1 MRDCA
6 SLMRVV
12 ALVAMAV
19 LGPGAQA
26 AQAQGGSSPPLSE
39 LLPDLILRGITLPPP
54 TGPDLSH
61 EAHFSPI
68 DANELNNPAVG
79 IVTNFNKSMIAQL
92 STFPLGSSSGGF
104 TYTFDASIGTFRRAS
119 NSFGPAFAERA
130 TTIGRGKLNA
140 GITYQHTPYRTFEGQ
155 RLDDGSINFYLRH
168 QECCSPGV
176 GGGTGGGGGGG
187 GGGATGPTTNP
198 NGTRLSPPFEGDLI
212 EAALSLDAT
221 TDTVA
226 FFGNYGLAD
235 RLDVALVVP
244 IVRVKLDATVRATII
259 RLSTAR
265 EPLTHTFDA
274 GDAQA
279 DQQTFS
285 EGGTATG
292 LGDVLVRTKYRF
304 LSFAGGGLAAAV
316 DVRLPTGDQEQ
327 LLGAGTQFKGFL
339 IASGGMGRFS
349 PHLNIGYT
357 AVDGEVGSSG
367 LLAELGGT
375 APLSDEIN
383 YAMGMEFVP
392 HPKLTLIGDV
402 IGRSL
407 RDAGRLELMSK
418 SFQYQD
424 GPAVQTATFDEFEP
438 RSGNL
443 NLLLGAVGVKF
454 NPTGAWLLSANV
466 LFPLTDA
473 GLRSRVT
480 TVVGLDFAF

>member
-1 MRDCA
+1 MMRI
-6 SLMRVV
+6 VITIV
-12 ALVAMAV
+12 IAV
-19 LGPGAQA
+19 LALDGRA
-26 AQAQGGSSPPLSE
+26 AQAQSSGSPPLSE
-39 LLPDLILRGITLPPP
+39 MLPDLILRGITLPPP

-130 TTIGRGKLNA
+130 TTIGRGRFNA

-155 RLDDGSINFYLRH
+155 RLDDGSIKFYLRH
-168 QECCSPGV
+168 QECCSPGI

-187 GGGATGPTTNP
+187 GGGSGPTTNP

-212 EAALSLDAT
+212 EAALSLKAT

-226 FFGNYGLAD
+226 IFGNYGLAD
-235 RLDVALVVP
+235 RWDVALVVP
-244 IVRVKLDATVRATII
+244 VVRVKLDATVRATII
-259 RLSTAR
+259 RLSTPR
-265 EPLTHTFDA
+265 EPLTHTFEA
-274 GDAQA
+274 GNPQA
-279 DQQTFS
+279 DERTYS

-304 LSFAGGGLAAAV
+304 LSFTGGGLAAAV
-316 DVRLPTGDQEQ
+316 DVRLPTGDQEE
-327 LLGAGTQFKGFL
+327 LLGAGTQVKGFL
-339 IASGGMGRFS
+339 VASGGMGRFS

-357 AVDGEVGSSG
+357 FVDGEVGESG

-375 APLSDEIN
+375 APVPDELN
-383 YAMGMEFVP
+383 YAMGMEFAP

-402 IGRSL
+402 VGRTL
-407 RDAGRLELMSK
+407 RRAGRLDMVSK
-418 SFQYQD
+418 GFQYQD
-424 GPAVQTATFDEFEP
+424 GPSVLTATFDEFDP
-438 RSGNL
+438 RAGSL
-443 NLLLGAVGVKF
+443 NLLLGAVGAKF
-454 NPTGAWLLSANV
+454 NPAGAWLLSANV